1 MSKPLDSLF
10 EKQAIGR
17 LGAAAVGGATSSAVG
32 RGPVTG
38 ALSALAGPAVGG
50 VVGKGLSSALSAPSD
65 EAIQAEAVSELFDP
79 EHESELTKI
88 KTQAMLSEFLS
99 TDPVISTYDPE
110 EVTSAY
116 NQVVSLAPRASLQ
129 PAVMRGLLRK
139 LLQQQDAME
148 AFDVDQLVKIEQGL
162 KNVSQPPSQLMAP
175 GV

>member
-1 MSKPLDSLF
+1 MKPLDSLF
-10 EKQAIGR
+10 EKKAVELGDAA
-17 LGAAAVGGATSSAVG
+17 LGGAASTATG
-32 RGPVTG
+32 RGPLTS
-38 ALSALAGPAVGG
+38 ALSMFTGPIVGG
-50 VVGKGLSSALSAPSD
+50 TMGKGLTSALSAPSD
-65 EAIQAEAVSELFDP
+65 ETIQSEAVSELFDP
-79 EHESELTKI
+79 GHEAEITKI

-116 NQVVSLAPRASLQ
+116 NQVVSLAPRASIQ

-162 KNVSQPPSQLMAP
+162 KNVDQPPPKLMAP
-175 GV
+175 EV